1 MTIERNVTKRNNS
14 QTSLMLAR
22 RGRSYILVFIPI
34 TGGGEGGV
42 VHLMLISHISHDNLI
57 RNSPDV
63 GVRASSHRDN

>member
-22 RGRSYILVFIPI
+22 RGRSYIFGFH
-34 TGGGEGGV
+34 TNYGGV

-63 GVRASSHRDN
+63 GVRAPSHRDN